1 MYNIPVR
8 NMPALSCRKGVCL
21 KIVSPKSDFCLK
33 ELLSNTVVLRHFIS
47 DVLGIPAEQIRSLR
61 LAGTFLWKRYKN
73 QKLGILDVMAE
84 MNDDTKI
91 DIELQVKMSRFW
103 DKRQLFYLAKMY
115 TSELRFGEDYDRLK
129 RCVCI
134 SILDFPLTDS
144 AEYHRVY
151 RLRDREG
158 GEFSD
163 AFEIHVL
170 ELNKE
175 LRGNGPRGEPL
186 EEWIRFFN
194 AESEEDLDMLKAGTK
209 NAGILEA
216 VKELRLLNLRGKLR
230 ARYEM
235 YLKARRDRRA
245 QDAYER
251 EEGRKE
257 GYTEGCAAG
266 YMEGRMEM
274 LVSIS
279 VEEGKSRE
287 ETVRKLKQVF
297 AISEEEAGRCFDKYA
312 IRQI

>member
-1 MYNIPVR
+1 MYNILVR
-8 NMPALSCRKGVCL
+8 ACHVLSCRKGAYL
-21 KIVSPKSDFCLK
+21 KIVSPKNDFCLK
-33 ELLSNTVVLRHFIS
+33 ELLSNTVVLKHFIS
-47 DVLGIPAEQIRSLR
+47 DILEIPQEQIKSLR
-61 LAGTFLWKRYKN
+61 LASTFLWKRYKN
-73 QKLGILDVMAE
+73 QKLGILDILAE

-103 DKRQLFYLAKMY
+103 DKRQLFYLSKLY

-129 RCVCI
+129 RCVSI
-134 SILDFPLTDS
+134 SILDFPLTDGE
-144 AEYHRVY
+144 EYHRVY
-151 RLRDREG
+151 RLRDRGG

-170 ELNKE
+170 ELNKQ
-175 LRGNGPRGEPL
+175 LRGNGPV

-216 VKELRLLNLRGKLR
+216 VKELKLLNLRGRLR
-230 ARYEM
+230 AHYEL

-257 GYTEGCAAG
+257 GYA
-266 YMEGRMEM
+266 EGRMEM
-274 LVSIS
+274 LVAVS

-287 ETVRKLKQVF
+287 QTIGRLKQVLG
-297 AISEEEAGRCFDKYA
+297 ISEEEAEKCLDKYMGCL
-312 IRQI
+312 QK

>member
-1 MYNIPVR
+1 M
-8 NMPALSCRKGVCL
+8 KF
-21 KIVSPKSDFCLK
+21 VSPKNDFCLK
-33 ELLSNTVVLRHFIS
+33 ELLSSTVVLRHFIS
-47 DVLGIPAEQIRSLR
+47 DILGIPSAQIKSLR
-61 LAGTFLWKRYKN
+61 LANTFLWKRYKN
-73 QKLGILDVMAE
+73 QKLGILDVLAE

-91 DIELQVKMSRFW
+91 DIELQVKMSRFF
-103 DKRQLFYLAKMY
+103 DRRQLFYLSKMY
-115 TSELRFGEDYDRLK
+115 MSELRFGEDYDRLK

-134 SILDFPLTDS
+134 SILDFSFAEDG
-144 AEYHRVY
+144 EYHRVY
-151 RLRDREG
+151 RLRDGGG

-170 ELNKE
+170 ELNKQ
-175 LRGNGPRGEPL
+175 LRGNGPV

-209 NAGILEA
+209 NTGILEA
-216 VKELRLLNLRGKLR
+216 VKELKLLNLRGRLR
-230 ARYEM
+230 ARYEL

-257 GYTEGCAAG
+257 GRAEG

-274 LVSIS
+274 LVTIS

-287 ETVRKLKQVF
+287 ETIGRLSQVF
-297 AISEEEAGRCFDKYA
+297 AISEEEAERCFIKYTVKNF
-312 IRQI
+312 

>member
-1 MYNIPVR
+1 M
-8 NMPALSCRKGVCL
+8 
-21 KIVSPKSDFCLK
+21 
-33 ELLSNTVVLRHFIS
+33 
-47 DVLGIPAEQIRSLR
+47 
-61 LAGTFLWKRYKN
+61 
-73 QKLGILDVMAE
+73 
-84 MNDDTKI
+84 
-91 DIELQVKMSRFW
+91 
-103 DKRQLFYLAKMY
+103 
-115 TSELRFGEDYDRLK
+115 
-129 RCVCI
+129 CI

-175 LRGNGPRGEPL
+175 LRGDGPL

-194 AESEEDLDMLKAGTK
+194 AESEEELDMLKAGTK

-216 VKELRLLNLRGKLR
+216 VKELKLLNLRGRLR
-230 ARYEM
+230 ARYEL

-257 GYTEGCAAG
+257 GYA
-266 YMEGRMEM
+266 EGRMEM
-274 LVSIS
+274 LVAIS
-279 VEEGKSRE
+279 MEEGKSRE

-297 AISEEEAGRCFDKYA
+297 AISEEEAVKCFDKYA
-312 IRQI
+312 IRQIR

>member
-1 MYNIPVR
+1 
-8 NMPALSCRKGVCL
+8 
-21 KIVSPKSDFCLK
+21 
-33 ELLSNTVVLRHFIS
+33 
-47 DVLGIPAEQIRSLR
+47 
-61 LAGTFLWKRYKN
+61 
-73 QKLGILDVMAE
+73 

-103 DKRQLFYLAKMY
+103 DKRQLFYLSKLY

-129 RCVCI
+129 RCVSI

-144 AEYHRVY
+144 EEYHSVY
-151 RLRDREG
+151 RLRDRGG

-170 ELNKE
+170 ELNKQ
-175 LRGNGPRGEPL
+175 LRGNGPV

-216 VKELRLLNLRGKLR
+216 VKELKLLNLRGRLR
-230 ARYEM
+230 AHYEL

-257 GYTEGCAAG
+257 GYA
-266 YMEGRMEM
+266 EGRMEM
-274 LVSIS
+274 LVAVS

-287 ETVRKLKQVF
+287 QIIGRLKQVLG
-297 AISEEEAGRCFDKYA
+297 ISEEEAEKCLDKYMGCL
-312 IRQI
+312 QK

>member
-1 MYNIPVR
+1 MKEETEKRLKDSERTWIIFLSETCHV
-8 NMPALSCRKGVCL
+8 LSCRKGVRL

-33 ELLSNTVVLRHFIS
+33 ELLSNTVVLKHFVS

-61 LAGTFLWKRYKN
+61 LANIFLWKRYKN
-73 QKLGILDVMAE
+73 QKLGILDILAE
-84 MNDDTKI
+84 MNDDTN
-91 DIELQVKMSRFW
+91 
-103 DKRQLFYLAKMY
+103 
-115 TSELRFGEDYDRLK
+115 
-129 RCVCI
+129 
-134 SILDFPLTDS
+134 FPLTDS

-151 RLRDREG
+151 RLRDRGG

-175 LRGNGPRGEPL
+175 LRGNGPV

-194 AESEEDLDMLKAGTK
+194 AESEEELDMLKAGTK

-216 VKELRLLNLRGKLR
+216 VKELKLLNLRGRLR
-230 ARYEM
+230 ARYEL

-257 GYTEGCAAG
+257 GHAEG
-266 YMEGRMEM
+266 YEEGRMEM
-274 LVSIS
+274 LVAIS
-279 VEEGKSRE
+279 MEEGKSRE

-297 AISEEEAGRCFDKYA
+297 AISGEEAERCFDKYA
-312 IRQI
+312 VK

>member
-1 MYNIPVR
+1 M
-8 NMPALSCRKGVCL
+8 

-73 QKLGILDVMAE
+73 QKLGILDVLAE

-103 DKRQLFYLAKMY
+103 DRRQLFYLSKMY

-129 RCVCI
+129 HCVCI

-151 RLRDREG
+151 RLRDRGG

-170 ELNKE
+170 ELSKE
-175 LRGNGPRGEPL
+175 LRGDGPV

-194 AESEEDLDMLKAGTK
+194 AESEEELDMLKAGTK

-216 VKELRLLNLRGKLR
+216 VKELKLLNLRGKLR

-257 GYTEGCAAG
+257 G
-266 YMEGRMEM
+266 RMEM
-274 LVSIS
+274 LVAIS
-279 VEEGKSRE
+279 MEEGKSRE
-287 ETVRKLKQVF
+287 ETVGKLKQVF
-297 AISEEEAGRCFDKYA
+297 AISEEEAEKYFDKYA
-312 IRQI
+312 VK

>member
-1 MYNIPVR
+1 MYNILVR
-8 NMPALSCRKGVCL
+8 ACHVLSCRKGACL
-21 KIVSPKSDFCLK
+21 KIVSPKNDFCLK
-33 ELLSNTVVLRHFIS
+33 ELLSNTVVLKHFIS
-47 DVLGIPAEQIRSLR
+47 DILEIPQEQVKSLR
-61 LAGTFLWKRYKN
+61 LASTFLWKRYKN
-73 QKLGILDVMAE
+73 QKLGILDILAE

-103 DKRQLFYLAKMY
+103 DKRQLFYLSKLY

-129 RCVCI
+129 RCVSI
-134 SILDFPLTDS
+134 SILDFPLTDGE
-144 AEYHRVY
+144 EYHRVY
-151 RLRDREG
+151 RLRDRGG

-170 ELNKE
+170 ELNKQ
-175 LRGNGPRGEPL
+175 LRGNGPV

-216 VKELRLLNLRGKLR
+216 VKELKLLNLRGRLR
-230 ARYEM
+230 AHYEL

-257 GYTEGCAAG
+257 GRA
-266 YMEGRMEM
+266 EGRMEM
-274 LVSIS
+274 LVAVS

-287 ETVRKLKQVF
+287 QIIRRLKQVLG
-297 AISEEEAGRCFDKYA
+297 ISEEEAEKCLDKYLDKYMGCL
-312 IRQI
+312 QK

>member
-1 MYNIPVR
+1 M
-8 NMPALSCRKGVCL
+8 

-47 DVLGIPAEQIRSLR
+47 DVLGIPTEQIRSLR

-73 QKLGILDVMAE
+73 QKLGILDVLAE

-103 DKRQLFYLAKMY
+103 DKRQLFYLSKMY

-151 RLRDREG
+151 RLRDRGG

-170 ELNKE
+170 ELSKE
-175 LRGNGPRGEPL
+175 LRGDGSV

-194 AESEEDLDMLKAGTK
+194 AESEEELDMLKAGTK

-216 VKELRLLNLRGKLR
+216 VKELKLLNLRGKLR

-266 YMEGRMEM
+266 HAEGYEEGRMEM
-274 LVSIS
+274 LVAIS
-279 VEEGKSRE
+279 MEEGKSRE
-287 ETVRKLKQVF
+287 ETVGKLKQVF
-297 AISEEEAGRCFDKYA
+297 AISEEEAERCFDKYA

>member
-1 MYNIPVR
+1 MYNILARACHV
-8 NMPALSCRKGVCL
+8 LSCRKGACL
-21 KIVSPKSDFCLK
+21 KIVSPKNDFCLK
-33 ELLSNTVVLRHFIS
+33 ELLSNTVVLKHFIS
-47 DVLGIPAEQIRSLR
+47 DILEIPQEQIKSLR
-61 LAGTFLWKRYKN
+61 LASTFLWKRYKN
-73 QKLGILDVMAE
+73 QKLGILDILAE

-103 DKRQLFYLAKMY
+103 DKRQLFYLSKLY

-129 RCVCI
+129 RCVSI

-144 AEYHRVY
+144 EEYHRVY
-151 RLRDREG
+151 RLRDRGG

-170 ELNKE
+170 ELNKQ
-175 LRGNGPRGEPL
+175 LRGNGPV

-216 VKELRLLNLRGKLR
+216 VKELKLLNLRGRLR
-230 ARYEM
+230 AHYEL

-257 GYTEGCAAG
+257 GRAEGRAEG
-266 YMEGRMEM
+266 YAEGRMEM
-274 LVSIS
+274 LVAVS

-287 ETVRKLKQVF
+287 QTIERLKQVLG
-297 AISEEEAGRCFDKYA
+297 ISEEDVERCLDKYTLK
-312 IRQI
+312 

>member
-1 MYNIPVR
+1 
-8 NMPALSCRKGVCL
+8 
-21 KIVSPKSDFCLK
+21 
-33 ELLSNTVVLRHFIS
+33 
-47 DVLGIPAEQIRSLR
+47 
-61 LAGTFLWKRYKN
+61 
-73 QKLGILDVMAE
+73 
-84 MNDDTKI
+84 
-91 DIELQVKMSRFW
+91 
-103 DKRQLFYLAKMY
+103 
-115 TSELRFGEDYDRLK
+115 
-129 RCVCI
+129 
-134 SILDFPLTDS
+134 
-144 AEYHRVY
+144 
-151 RLRDREG
+151 
-158 GEFSD
+158 
-163 AFEIHVL
+163 
-170 ELNKE
+170 
-175 LRGNGPRGEPL
+175 
-186 EEWIRFFN
+186 
-194 AESEEDLDMLKAGTK
+194 MLKAGTK

>member
-1 MYNIPVR
+1 MN
-8 NMPALSCRKGVCL
+8 
-21 KIVSPKSDFCLK
+21 IVSPKSDFCLK
-33 ELLSNTVVLRHFIS
+33 ELLSNTVVLRHFVS
-47 DVLGIPAEQIRSLR
+47 DVLGIEAEQIRSLR
-61 LAGTFLWKRYKN
+61 LANTFLWKRYKN
-73 QKLGILDVMAE
+73 QKLGILDILAE

-103 DKRQLFYLAKMY
+103 DKRQLFYLSKMY

-151 RLRDREG
+151 RLRDRGG

-175 LRGNGPRGEPL
+175 LRGDGPV

-216 VKELRLLNLRGKLR
+216 VKEWKLLNLRGRLR
-230 ARYEM
+230 ARYELYM
-235 YLKARRDRRA
+235 KARRDRRA

-257 GYTEGCAAG
+257 GRIEGRAEG
-266 YMEGRMEM
+266 YVEGRMEM
-274 LVSIS
+274 LVAIS
-279 VEEGKSRE
+279 MEEGKSRE
-287 ETVRKLKQVF
+287 ETVRKLRQVF
-297 AISEEEAGRCFDKYA
+297 AISEEEAVKCFDRYA
-312 IRQI
+312 VK